1 MTDLLQFPVCNLT
14 LEVECVALYN
24 PQFSPHVTI
33 HAKVCSIYLK
43 SNMALAAILDL

>member
-14 LEVECVALYN
+14 LECVALYN

-33 HAKVCSIYLK
+33 HANVCSIYLK